1 MFSESAQWRDPYKE
15 KGIVYDESDNDGGD
29 DDDSDE
35 SHKDKDDNL
44 LTPLRKH
51 IDLKRLADK
60 NILNKLHEISFNYL
74 AESYINQRKKIK
86 NIEKIDIDVLRY
98 RINKINYI
106 SPFWEIILVPILSKS
121 IGLNLKYLLKQSPKK
136 VAVISFYLGHQLK
149 SLFNQ
154 TFYSFLD
161 LSVYYP
167 KSKVPESTK
176 YRLKNISHFI
186 NSTLKYSMHD
196 IHINWG
202 SRIRLVRL
210 IEDFIGKMKTKT
222 ANYSN
227 ILTGKHMGR
236 IDFDQ
241 IEEKTIDYLDMYFLK
256 NLKYEARELEKI
268 ISKDINFT
276 ITQGN

>member
-1 MFSESAQWRDPYKE
+1 M
-15 KGIVYDESDNDGGD
+15 
-29 DDDSDE
+29 
-35 SHKDKDDNL
+35 
-44 LTPLRKH
+44 
-51 IDLKRLADK
+51 
-60 NILNKLHEISFNYL
+60 
-74 AESYINQRKKIK
+74 
-86 NIEKIDIDVLRY
+86 
-98 RINKINYI
+98 
-106 SPFWEIILVPILSKS
+106 PILSKS
-121 IGLNLKYLLKQSPKK
+121 IGLNLEYLQKESPKK

-154 TFYSFLD
+154 TFYPFLD

-196 IHINWG
+196 IHRIEG
-202 SRIRLVRL
+202 SRIKLVRL
-210 IEDFIGKMKTKT
+210 IEDFTGKMKTKT

-241 IEEKTIDYLDMYFLK
+241 IEEKTIDYFDMYFLN
-256 NLKYEARELEKI
+256 NLEYEARELKTI
-268 ISKDINFT
+268 ISKSLNIS
-276 ITQGN
+276 ITPSV